1 MSSRK
6 KHVLVLAVAVAGLA
20 GLSTFAYLSFRA
32 PVAPG
37 GQPPSAATAAR
48 QVVREYIAANTPLNL
63 EVEGRITR
71 VDR

>member
-37 GQPPSAATAAR
+37 GQPPSAATA
-48 QVVREYIAANTPLNL
+48 VGG
-63 EVEGRITR
+63 EGISPSSPDAQTA
-71 VDR
+71 

>member
-37 GQPPSAATAAR
+37 GQPPSAATQPQVSVATRAAAGVG
-48 QVVREYIAANTPLNL
+48 QP
-63 EVEGRITR
+63 
-71 VDR
+71 